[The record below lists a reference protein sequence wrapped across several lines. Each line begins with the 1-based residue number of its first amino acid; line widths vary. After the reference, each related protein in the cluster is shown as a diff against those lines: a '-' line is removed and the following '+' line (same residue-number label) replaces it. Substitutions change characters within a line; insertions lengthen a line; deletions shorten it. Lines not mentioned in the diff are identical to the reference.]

1 MTCCPLCYQTLN
13 HCDLLLQRRCYWLL
27 ESNNDIVLVHYLN
40 IAQRQQADRRTLT
53 EDSIPLCN
61 DESESNTQSDPANPS
76 DLSRSS
82 DCKPALRSSLS
93 SPAAQ
98 AALATPSGTAVAD
111 ACAVVSS
118 GAGNLVQL
126 IPSVSSMDMLYSVT
140 DRMPSLGDTL
150 HSNAAVQE
158 LLHSWKNENLTM
170 DLPVLQQTHDN
181 WQVGHHA

>member
-1 MTCCPLCYQTLN
+1 MTLCPLCYQTFN
-13 HCDLLLQRRCYWLL
+13 HGDPLVQRRCYWLL
-27 ESNNDIVLVHYLN
+27 EGKDDIVLVHYLN
-40 IAQRQQADRRTLT
+40 IAQRQAEKRMLT

-61 DESESNTQSDPANPS
+61 DGSESNSQSDPANPS

-82 DCKPALRSSLS
+82 DCKPALRCSLS

-98 AALATPSGTAVAD
+98 AGLAGASGTAVAD

-118 GAGNLVQL
+118 GADNLVQL

-158 LLHSWKNENLTM
+158 LLHSWKNETLTM
-170 DLPVLQQTHDN
+170 DLPVLQQAHDS
-181 WQVGHHA
+181 WQVGRHA